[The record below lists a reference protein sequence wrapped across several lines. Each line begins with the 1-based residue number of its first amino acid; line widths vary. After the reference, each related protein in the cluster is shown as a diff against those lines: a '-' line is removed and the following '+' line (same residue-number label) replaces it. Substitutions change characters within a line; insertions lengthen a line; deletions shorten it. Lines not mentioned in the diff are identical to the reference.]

1 MDPRNSTEDAL
12 PGTHTLKVKTSRVCE
27 GFRGYRVSLEGPT
40 DFEHVHIENQYLRQ
54 GLSLWLASSHYS
66 YVLFFPQR
74 TQNVKLLIYVHISS
88 TLSPALLQPS
98 ISHPEIT
105 HFLEVGD

>member
-12 PGTHTLKVKTSRVCE
+12 PGSHTLKVKTSRVCE

-54 GLSLWLASSHYS
+54 GLSLRLASSHHS
-66 YVLFFPQR
+66 YVLFFSQKNP
-74 TQNVKLLIYVHISS
+74 KCEASDLCPHL
-88 TLSPALLQPS
+88 
-98 ISHPEIT
+98 
-105 HFLEVGD
+105 